1 MKNNYGN
8 YVVQSALKLARKNQK
23 EILINNMLKNI
34 DKMKDK
40 KLINKWKVI
49 IDTSLGISK
58 HRQDKK
64 SGSDKLPNSNDSKV
78 FKSMPLDANSFNSKD
93 YYNDQERYSGRKD
106 KKHYSDVGV
115 DYSLENLSLNDKYNY
130 DNYDHDY
137 YEEK

>member
-8 YVVQSALKLARKNQK
+8 YVVQSALKLAKKNQK
-23 EILINNMLKNI
+23 EMLINNMLKNI

-58 HRQDKK
+58 HRQEKK
-64 SGSDKLPNSNDSKV
+64 SGSDKLPNSTNSKV
-78 FKSMPLDANSFNSKD
+78 FKSMPLDPRDYKD
-93 YYNDQERYSGRKD
+93 QARYSGRHD

-115 DYSLENLSLNDKYNY
+115 DYALENLSLNDKYNY
-130 DNYDHDY
+130 DDYDD